1 VKSGEVTFFTHKQKK
16 ACAKNMVSSN
26 VCLGRKA
33 MKRKTTALR
42 YTLLTAALISLPS
55 LAPAALLT
63 YEGFGDYPNVTTV
76 HGSNGG
82 QGWNGGWVVQ
92 DSNQGINYPTATSNP
107 LTFGPLVTS
116 PEGSYL
122 FGGVSYKSVGRQ
134 LNTSAWQAAGFG
146 VSGAGNINSGTV
158 WFSMLAQINT
168 TAEVSFN
175 FTNSGTTWY
184 PGESGNVR
192 IRTTQGNWQL
202 GTVDGSFNNI
212 GVTRTNNT
220 TYFVV
225 ARLEWREFWRGSVGD
240 V

>member
-1 VKSGEVTFFTHKQKK
+1 
-16 ACAKNMVSSN
+16 
-26 VCLGRKA
+26 
-33 MKRKTTALR
+33 
-42 YTLLTAALISLPS
+42 
-55 LAPAALLT
+55 
-63 YEGFGDYPNVTTV
+63 
-76 HGSNGG
+76 
-82 QGWNGGWVVQ
+82 
-92 DSNQGINYPTATSNP
+92 
-107 LTFGPLVTS
+107 VTS

-184 PGESGNVR
+184 PGENGNVR

-202 GTVDGSFNNI
+202 GTVGGNNFSNA
-212 GVTRTNNT
+212 GTRTNNT

-225 ARLEWREFWRGSVGD
+225 ARLTLNGANSGVDLWVTSNPTSLTLGGSDSSLPSPNASLAGLNAATVNFRNFSITVDDGAGIAKFDEIRFGTSFADVSPIPEPSTYALLAVGLGTL
-240 V
+240 VWLRRRAKAKV